1 MGANAPIFIPFFPLS
16 ANLQIWYN
24 NLTFE
29 RRHFV
34 SFWAKTNRQR
44 RQNKEKI
51 MAKQAK
57 KTTTA
62 KKPTAKATAKK
73 SATAKPKTA
82 KKSAT
87 AKPKTAKAKTAEKK
101 TAVKKATAPKA
112 KAAGKTTAIG
122 KNVIAKFPTDK
133 LKIATRRP
141 PNNPE
146 IPSSFLRALE
156 ETFATARDELEA
168 FSAHLR
174 SLDRKRLN
182 GVGLKKLGFIGR
194 ALLLAAENPQFLPHW
209 LPLSKFQDDNN
220 YFLALRSI
228 FDVTRQVQEI
238 LWNIIMEASDVLY
251 TDALEYYAQVSDAAK
266 RRVDPAETLKADLAS
281 FFKRGSYKSDEPTE
295 KQLKRDFD
303 ALERGRKNGRL
314 LIENVKPKMTGGKR
328 KVIDETFKDT
338 AQFKESE
345 EGDFSE

>member
-1 MGANAPIFIPFFPLS
+1 MAK
-16 ANLQIWYN
+16 
-24 NLTFE
+24 
-29 RRHFV
+29 
-34 SFWAKTNRQR
+34 AKTGL
-44 RQNKEKI
+44 
-51 MAKQAK
+51 K
-57 KTTTA
+57 KPTV

-73 SATAKPKTA
+73 TTA
-82 KKSAT
+82 KKTSTKKPTVKKST
-87 AKPKTAKAKTAEKK
+87 AKKPQTSAKSGA
-101 TAVKKATAPKA
+101 
-112 KAAGKTTAIG
+112 KTTAIG

-133 LKIATRRP
+133 LKIAARRP

>member
-1 MGANAPIFIPFFPLS
+1 
-16 ANLQIWYN
+16 
-24 NLTFE
+24 
-29 RRHFV
+29 
-34 SFWAKTNRQR
+34 
-44 RQNKEKI
+44 
-51 MAKQAK
+51 MAKSKTGTK
-57 KTTTA
+57 KPTA

-73 SATAKPKTA
+73 TTA
-82 KKSAT
+82 KKTATKKPTVKKST
-87 AKPKTAKAKTAEKK
+87 AKKPQTSAKSGAKT
-101 TAVKKATAPKA
+101 KA
-112 KAAGKTTAIG
+112 GG
-122 KNVIAKFPTDK
+122 KNVIAIFPTDK